1 MTKKEILKKHSEGA
15 IFASGMVYDGFTD
28 AIYVAMD
35 EYAKQQCLDLLK
47 WKWGNVES
55 DGGYPDDKRFITYDN
70 KSLTPE
76 ELYNLFINNPSK

>member
-1 MTKKEILKKHSEGA
+1 MTKEEMIKDMGFGGYTENLYPIL
-15 IFASGMVYDGFTD
+15 DR
-28 AIYVAMD
+28 
-35 EYAKQQCLDLLK
+35 YAKQQCLDLLK
-47 WKWGNVES
+47 WKWDNVES